1 MVRAT
6 VQNCPVPI
14 SSSLVPKPIKPARL
28 EQTTL
33 NGLFKEMTMI
43 QLSLIE
49 ARELAESIL
58 LHNGFNLA
66 HAQAVAATVIAGER
80 DGCASH
86 GLYRIL
92 GCVNSLRAGKVSAM
106 AEPQVI
112 DQAPSIV
119 RVDAGGGFSQLAF
132 KAGLPFLAQ
141 KTRANGIA
149 ALAINRC
156 VHFSALWV
164 EIEQLTAEG
173 LVALACNPSHAWV
186 APAGGRLPVF
196 GTNPIAFGWPRA
208 GQDPFVFDFAT
219 SAIARG
225 DIELHRRAGKAI
237 PEGWGVDAQG
247 QPTTDA
253 NVVLDSGAMLTFGG
267 HKGSALAAMV
277 ELIAGPL
284 IGDLTSAESLAY
296 DAGSKSSPYH
306 GELIIALDPRRFLGD
321 SAPVH
326 LARAESLFQGI
337 EGQGARLPSQRRYA
351 ARARSLAEGVQI
363 PEALYNDL
371 KALLA

>member
-1 MVRAT
+1 MMIRM
-6 VQNCPVPI
+6 
-14 SSSLVPKPIKPARL
+14 
-28 EQTTL
+28 TL
-33 NGLFKEMTMI
+33 D
-43 QLSLIE
+43 E
-49 ARELAESIL
+49 ARQLAESIL
-58 LHNGFNLA
+58 LHNGFSPA
-66 HAQAVAATVIAGER
+66 HAQAVTATVVAGER

-86 GLYRIL
+86 GLYRVL
-92 GCVNSLRAGKVSAM
+92 GCVSSLRNGKVEAA
-106 AEPQVI
+106 AEPRVI

-132 KAGLPFLAQ
+132 QAGLPLLQ
-141 KTRANGIA
+141 EKTRRNGIA

-164 EIEQLTAEG
+164 EIEQLTAVG

-186 APAGGRLPVF
+186 APAGGNRPVF

-208 GQDPFVFDFAT
+208 GHDPFVFDFAT

-237 PEGWGVDAQG
+237 PEGWGVDVHG
-247 QPTTDA
+247 QPSTDA
-253 NVVLDSGAMLTFGG
+253 NVVLDQGAMLTFGG

-321 SAPVH
+321 ATEEH
-326 LARAESLFQGI
+326 LARAETLFAGI
-337 EGQGARLPSQRRYA
+337 EDQGARLPSQRRYE
-351 ARARSLAEGVQI
+351 ARARSLVEGVQI

-371 KALLA
+371 KALMH

>member
-1 MVRAT
+1 
-6 VQNCPVPI
+6 
-14 SSSLVPKPIKPARL
+14 
-28 EQTTL
+28 
-33 NGLFKEMTMI
+33 MI
-43 QLSLIE
+43 RLSLAE

-58 LHNGFNLA
+58 LHNGFNAA

-92 GCVNSLRAGKVSAM
+92 GCVNSLRAGKVAPD
-106 AEPQVI
+106 AAPRVI

-119 RVDAGGGFSQLAF
+119 RVDAAGGFSQLAF
-132 KAGLPFLAQ
+132 QAGLPLLEE

-149 ALAINRC
+149 SLAINRC

-164 EIEQLTAEG
+164 EIEQLTAAG

-196 GTNPIAFGWPRA
+196 GTNPIAFGWPRP
-208 GQDPFVFDFAT
+208 GKDPFVFDFAT

-225 DIELHRRAGKAI
+225 EIELHRRVGKAI
-237 PEGWGVDAQG
+237 PEGWGVDAEG
-247 QPTTDA
+247 QPSTDA
-253 NVVLDSGAMLTFGG
+253 NVVLDAGAMLTFGG

-284 IGDLTSAESLAY
+284 IGDMTSAESLAY

-306 GELIIALDPRRFLGD
+306 GELIIALDPRRFLGE
-321 SAPVH
+321 ATEQH
-326 LARAESLFQGI
+326 LARAEVLFESIQ
-337 EGQGARLPSQRRYA
+337 GQGARLPSQRRYA
-351 ARARSLAEGVQI
+351 ARGLSLVEGVQV

>member
-1 MVRAT
+1 MSM
-6 VQNCPVPI
+6 I
-14 SSSLVPKPIKPARL
+14 RL
-28 EQTTL
+28 T
-33 NGLFKEMTMI
+33 
-43 QLSLIE
+43 LIE

-92 GCVNSLRAGKVSAM
+92 GCVNSLRAGKVSAD

-119 RVDAGGGFSQLAF
+119 RVDAGGGFSQVAF
-132 KAGLPFLAQ
+132 QAGLGLLAE

-164 EIEQLTAEG
+164 EIEQLTAVG

-186 APAGGRLPVF
+186 APAGGRVPVF

-237 PEGWGVDAQG
+237 PEGWGVDAEG
-247 QPTTDA
+247 RPSTDA
-253 NVVLDSGAMLTFGG
+253 NVVLDGGAMLTFGG

-306 GELIIALDPRRFLGD
+306 GELIIALDPRRFLGT
-321 SAPVH
+321 ATEEH
-326 LARAESLFQGI
+326 LARAEVLFQGI

-351 ARARSLAEGVQI
+351 ARARSVVEGIQI
-363 PEALYNDL
+363 PEALYHDL
-371 KALLA
+371 KTLLA

>member
-1 MVRAT
+1 M
-6 VQNCPVPI
+6 I
-14 SSSLVPKPIKPARL
+14 RL
-28 EQTTL
+28 TL
-33 NGLFKEMTMI
+33 A
-43 QLSLIE
+43 Q
-49 ARELAESIL
+49 AHQLAESIL
-58 LHNGFNLA
+58 LHNGFNAA
-66 HAQAVAATVIAGER
+66 HARAVSDTVLAGER

-86 GLYRIL
+86 GLYRVL
-92 GCVNSLRAGKVSAM
+92 GCVNSLRAGKVSAD
-106 AEPQVI
+106 AVPQVI

-119 RVDAGGGFSQLAF
+119 RVDAAGGFSQLAF
-132 KAGLPFLAQ
+132 QAGLPLLQ
-141 KTRANGIA
+141 EKTRANGIA
-149 ALAINRC
+149 ALAINHC

-164 EIEQLTAEG
+164 EIEQLTEAG

-186 APAGGRLPVF
+186 APAGGSQPVF

-208 GQDPFVFDFAT
+208 GRDPFVFDFAT

-237 PEGWGVDAQG
+237 PEGWGVDAHG
-247 QPTTDA
+247 EPSTDA

-306 GELIIALDPRRFLGD
+306 GELIIAFDPQRFLG
-321 SAPVH
+321 AATEQH
-326 LARAESLFQGI
+326 LARAEVLFESI
-337 EGQGARLPSQRRYA
+337 EGQGARLPSQRRYD
-351 ARARSLAEGVQI
+351 ARARSEKEGVQI
-363 PEALYNDL
+363 PKALYNDL
-371 KALLA
+371 QALLA